1 MNALG
6 MHETFVEFV
15 GDGLLHVLIFLK
27 IWWILLRRL
36 GLLPIGWALDR
47 LQAFLLLLWVGSDLL
62 ILMRAVVYLKTKTW
76 EEASIVRMWVLGC
89 QLCSSVDSID
99 GTPCWAQ
106 MLAMLQVFETVTT
119 LQLVAH
125 IRATLLCVSG
135 GQYGCN
141 TLWKSWV
148 ACMERHMAKGSL
160 TWHPRSWHWLH
171 STLCTWWRKGSAIEC
186 VRW

>member
-76 EEASIVRMWVLGC
+76 EEASIVRMSIVFLSRCYWWYTMLGADACNASGFWNSDNVATSGSYSGHIVVCVGGAIWVQHVVEILGC
-89 QLCSSVDSID
+89 LH
-99 GTPCWAQ
+99 GKTY
-106 MLAMLQVFETVTT
+106 
-119 LQLVAH
+119 
-125 IRATLLCVSG
+125 
-135 GQYGCN
+135 GQ
-141 TLWKSWV
+141 
-148 ACMERHMAKGSL
+148 R
-160 TWHPRSWHWLH
+160 
-171 STLCTWWRKGSAIEC
+171 
-186 VRW
+186 